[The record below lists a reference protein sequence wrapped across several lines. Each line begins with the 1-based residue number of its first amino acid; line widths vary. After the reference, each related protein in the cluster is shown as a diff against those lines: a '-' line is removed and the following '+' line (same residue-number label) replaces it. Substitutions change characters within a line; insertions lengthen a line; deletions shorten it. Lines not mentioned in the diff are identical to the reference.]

1 MTNIRYDRYRLSYEK
16 KVSWKIAKPFLL
28 ILLFQYSLYEHLIGV
43 KWCFSR
49 RQNFLK
55 LMYIKTFHK
64 DNSFLWKRI
73 IYCPKR
79 LCSVQQMFLDYLPF
93 GSEVSTAT
101 PLQLCHRVKPPSSSG
116 RGTLTRE
123 KCDYHW
129 TAAQWQTFVGL
140 EKTLRCC
147 NLGQQYTLG
156 CSPGRRKGLFRR
168 LHQNQNQTKRNS
180 SKPLFG
186 HQSMLF
192 LNLNFHSGSLSMAA
206 SSCLT

>member
-1 MTNIRYDRYRLSYEK
+1 MDELRRGNTFAISMMFSYRYRPKVLSYK
-16 KVSWKIAKPFLL
+16 KKSFLENHLSLL
-28 ILLFQYSLYEHLIGV
+28 IWLFDDSLYEHFIGV
-43 KWCFSR
+43 KWCFSQR
-49 RQNFLK
+49 RNFLK
-55 LMYIKTFHK
+55 LISRRSIKTTV
-64 DNSFLWKRI
+64 FLWKQV

-140 EKTLRCC
+140 EKKLAMMQFGSAIYSWLLITWKKEREGYSVNFLRIKI
-147 NLGQQYTLG
+147 
-156 CSPGRRKGLFRR
+156 RRTEIR
-168 LHQNQNQTKRNS
+168 LN
-180 SKPLFG
+180 PF
-186 HQSMLF
+186 
-192 LNLNFHSGSLSMAA
+192 SGINP
-206 SSCLT
+206 CYF